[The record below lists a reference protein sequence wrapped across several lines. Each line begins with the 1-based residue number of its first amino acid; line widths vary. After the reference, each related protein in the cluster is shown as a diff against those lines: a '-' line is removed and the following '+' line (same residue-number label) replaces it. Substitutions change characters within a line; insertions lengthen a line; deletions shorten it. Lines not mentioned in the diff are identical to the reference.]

1 VISQAIPIQGSW
13 RTGFAVL
20 IPLEWLGV
28 LALAMWLGSNGPRP
42 IAAWFVAYPMFALYP
57 GIAAFAAS
65 KASSPTAV
73 NAVATLTA
81 IGALAWALAPAMVQK
96 GPRGVRDDRDIY
108 VPAILAC
115 GFALA
120 LAIRAGTRLIDRG
133 RTFLGIVVAGAVF
146 VLPTVVAFY
155 AAISFT
161 MY

>member
-1 VISQAIPIQGSW
+1 MTSHAIPMQGNW
-13 RTGFAVL
+13 RTAFAVL

-42 IAAWFVAYPMFALYP
+42 IAAWFVAYPMFVLYP
-57 GIAAFAAS
+57 GVAALAAS
-65 KASSPTAV
+65 RAGSSTAV

-81 IGALAWALAPAMVQK
+81 IGALAWALAPAMVQE
-96 GPRGVRDDRDIY
+96 GPYGVRDDRDVY
-108 VPAILAC
+108 LPAILVA

-120 LAIRAGTRLIDRG
+120 LGIRAGTRLIRRG
-133 RTFLGIVVAGAVF
+133 HSLIGMSVAGAVF

-161 MY
+161 TY